1 MESDNTHARIQ
12 APPFS
17 LNLQAASVD
26 SGVVSE
32 QAETVASES
41 TETEIVASEPANQ
54 NDKNEEFAKP
64 TAVEAF
70 DEKQDES
77 ESEYLCKLFLL
88 LRYSFDI

>member
-17 LNLQAASVD
+17 LSLQTASVD
-26 SGVVSE
+26 SGVISE
-32 QAETVASES
+32 QAETVASGS
-41 TETEIVASEPANQ
+41 TEIGSEPANQ

-77 ESEYLCKLFLL
+77 ESEYLCKLFSL
-88 LRYSFDI
+88 LRYNFDI